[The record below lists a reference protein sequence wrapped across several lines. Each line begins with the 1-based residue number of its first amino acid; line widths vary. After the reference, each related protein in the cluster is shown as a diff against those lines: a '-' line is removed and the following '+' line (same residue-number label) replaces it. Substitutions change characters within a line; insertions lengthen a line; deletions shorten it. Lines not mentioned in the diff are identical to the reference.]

1 MVCFVDADQLWNFAL
16 DGEQKWN
23 NIDQLGKFCG
33 DMSRDLQQT
42 FKVWLVD
49 YLKEFGVQMI
59 TLSFLLFLLC
69 FILEMVGDHVQ
80 TTRPHPLWGVRTIAF
95 LIGMNSV
102 NGH

>member
-16 DGEQKWN
+16 DGEQKWK
-23 NIDQLGKFCG
+23 NIDQFGKFCG

-42 FKVWLVD
+42 FKVCLVD

-59 TLSFLLFLLC
+59 TLSFLLF
-69 FILEMVGDHVQ
+69 FAMFYFRMVGDDVQ
-80 TTRPHPLWGVRTIAF
+80 TTRPHPLWGVRNIAF

>member
-1 MVCFVDADQLWNFAL
+1 MVCFVDADQLWNFAF

-69 FILEMVGDHVQ
+69 FILEWWGIMFKQRDH
-80 TTRPHPLWGVRTIAF
+80 THFGVSELSPF
-95 LIGMNSV
+95 
-102 NGH
+102 